1 MASAARRIGDE
12 LHWER
17 LNGERGFNDSFIVG
31 ATHAIRPFVGACRRF
46 VEVQLVVSGHSPCR
60 FTGSGM
66 NSRSAL
72 LLGAAFVM
80 AAPATAQQSVQAAPA
95 EPRADQPVAQPS
107 IEPGID
113 YEEGEDA
120 IVVTGTR
127 ARGGAIG
134 DIPPENTLDSRD
146 VRATG
151 ATNISELLD
160 ALGPQIG
167 SAQGR
172 GGGRPVLL
180 LNGQRISG
188 FRELRDIPTE
198 AIERVE
204 ILPEEVALKYGYRA
218 DQKVVNIVLRQRFRS
233 TAVQVAGTTATD
245 GGYFGGTGD
254 ITRLQINRNGR
265 TTYNLHAEGNGML
278 TENERDILVETL
290 PDGATADQALAA
302 RSLIGTKRDVRGAA
316 TINRKILGDVS
327 ATVNGEVE
335 HSEGRALIG
344 LGQTLLT
351 PLARNTT
358 SDSAH
363 LGTTLNG
370 DKGQWHWNIT
380 GNADVE
386 RGITGT
392 ERDATNAFDR
402 ASETRVSGDLTA
414 NANGKLFKLPAGD
427 ASATVTLGL
436 ATEHQDS
443 ERIRLGETSSTALG
457 RTTGQAGV
465 NVDLPISRRNRD
477 FSALGNLTLNGN
489 AEVQRLSDFGT
500 LTTIGAGANW
510 SPVDRLNFLG
520 SWTREEGAPTIQQLG
535 DPILETPGAR
545 IFDFSTGQTVLAT
558 VITGG
563 NPDLLADKRN
573 VFKLGANWQPLK
585 NTDLRL
591 RADYVHSK
599 IDRPIQGIYGP
610 TPALEAA
617 FPDRFVRHM
626 VCDDDGHCTN
636 QLVSAD
642 LRPVNFASATRDTL
656 RIGLDFSKQLKSKR
670 PSQSTMD
677 QIRSQ
682 FRAAFGAAGGPAAG
696 QAQPPRQ
703 GAAQGQPLTQGQQPV
718 QGQSPQGQSPQR
730 QQPTPGGPPQGGQ
743 AQQPG
748 APSEAAPQPA
758 SSAERGSG
766 RGGFGGFGGRGGGG
780 GFFGGGSRGR
790 LSFSLTDTITFTDKV
805 SIGPGLPELDYLHG
819 EAAGGTGG
827 TPRHTV
833 EAQGG
838 WSNNGLGARIS
849 ANWRSG
855 TTVNTLAGDNLR
867 FSPLATF
874 NLRLFDNFGDQPDL
888 LVKHPWLRG
897 TQLRFEVNNIFDRKP
912 NVRDASGNVPLSYQ
926 PDLLDPLGRTVM
938 ISFRKLFSPS
948 PRAFIRERQQ
958 EMQSAPPPPP
968 PGPGATAPVPAA
980 PTPTP

>member
-80 AAPATAQQSVQAAPA
+80 AAPATAQQSVRAAPA

-897 TQLRFEVNNIFDRKP
+897 TQLRFEVHNIFDRKP